1 LSGRHV
7 YADTITA
14 RLRRAE
20 EQGMKPIYAPLV
32 AMLLGQTP
40 WSGHP
45 IVQRAA
51 ERLLEFLGYFG

>member
-1 LSGRHV
+1 
-7 YADTITA
+7 
-14 RLRRAE
+14 
-20 EQGMKPIYAPLV
+20 MKPIYAPLV